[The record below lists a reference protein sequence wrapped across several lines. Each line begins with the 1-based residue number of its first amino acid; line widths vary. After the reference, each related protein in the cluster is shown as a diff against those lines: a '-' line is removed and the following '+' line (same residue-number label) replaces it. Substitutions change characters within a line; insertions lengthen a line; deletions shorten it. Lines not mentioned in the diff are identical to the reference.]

1 MADEARKSPRIDLK
15 NYGAEIEIQDAKVE
29 AKILNIS
36 EGGAQ
41 ILLPQGTDSATGDQV
56 TVTFGKGI
64 PDIKGQVRRSGNSP
78 DNPSQDVVGVQFAS
92 AFDPALL
99 QA

>member
-1 MADEARKSPRIDLK
+1 MADDGRKSPRFDLK
-15 NYGAEIEIQDAKVE
+15 GYGVEIEIQGARVK
-29 AKILNIS
+29 AKILDIS

-41 ILLPQGTDSATGDQV
+41 INLPQGTNSAVNDQI
-56 TVTFGKGI
+56 TVAFGKGI
-64 PDIKGQVRRSGNSP
+64 PDMKGQVRRSGNSP
-78 DNPSQDVVGVQFAS
+78 DSQPVIGVQFEA